1 MRWIFFALALCGHP
15 ANAEENAAP
24 LEEVLVVGEHP
35 EPELL
40 SG

>member
-1 MRWIFFALALCGHP
+1 MRWILFALALCGHP

-35 EPELL
+35 EPGLL